1 VTPHRAKRHRAQAGT
16 TLIELLVST
25 AIIGGALVL
34 LVGLFSTGAIDSRL
48 AAKYT
53 AAEAATSY
61 EMEKVGAM
69 QYSASP
75 SGYSECFASDGTIP
89 APASGGYKG
98 SCSGN
103 AGLRADVSP
112 TQAQDRPQLW
122 TITINSWPAPAPIG
136 TPVSVYKVNR

>member
-75 SGYSECFASDGTIP
+75 SGYSDCFASDVTPPQQVSYG
-89 APASGGYKG
+89 S
-98 SCSGN
+98 SCSG
-103 AGLRADVSP
+103 AASVRADVSP
-112 TQAQDRPQLW
+112 TQPQDRPQLW
-122 TITINSWPAPAPIG
+122 TITINSWPAPARIG

>member
-69 QYSASP
+69 PYSSNP
-75 SGYSECFASDGTIP
+75 TPYSECFASDGTGLTP
-89 APASGGYKG
+89 APSYQG

-103 AGLRADVSP
+103 AGLRADVSA
-112 TQAQDRPQLW
+112 TQPQDRPQLW

-136 TPVSVYKVNR
+136 SPVSFYKVAR